1 MLDQPALATDAD
13 YVTMPDR
20 VRNRDRL
27 LALVRDI
34 LATRPRAYWLARM
47 RDAGVP
53 GGAINSVAEAFD
65 GAEIAQR
72 GLVTTIPHATA
83 GTIPNVAL
91 SIRLH
96 GTPLADPVAAPRL
109 GQHTTQVLRD
119 LLGYDAERIQGL
131 VDCGVVR
138 QAAGT

>member
-1 MLDQPALATDAD
+1 MEYATLLDDAELRAMATSDLFW
-13 YVTMPDR
+13 DR
-20 VRNRDRL
+20 VVSVEPAGDEEVFVG
-27 LALVRDI
+27 VRH
-34 LATRPRAYWLARM
+34 RM

-72 GLVTTIPHATA
+72 GLVTTIPHPTA
-83 GTIPNVAL
+83 GTVPNVAL

-119 LLGYDAERIQGL
+119 LLGYDAERIRGL
-131 VDCGVVR
+131 VDGGVVR
-138 QAAGT
+138 QAAGM